1 MRWTLTQTGLAAP
14 DVVWQRYADLD
25 AWSQWAPLISGVEAD
40 SRELIGGLS
49 GTVRAV
55 GGLRVQFAVL
65 DVDDAT
71 RSWTWRATVGFVHMT
86 LRHGVLSDPDGRTR
100 AVLDLDG
107 APPVVIG
114 YLLPA
119 TLALR
124 SLVRP

>member
-1 MRWTLTQTGLAAP
+1 MRWTLTQNGPAVP
-14 DVVWQRYADLD
+14 DLVWRRYADLD
-25 AWSQWAPLISGVEAD
+25 AWSQWAPLITGVEAD
-40 SRELIGGLS
+40 SRELVGGLT

-55 GGLRVQFAVL
+55 GGLRIQFTVL

-71 RSWTWRATVGFVHMT
+71 RSWTWRARMMLVELT
-86 LRHGVLSDPDGRTR
+86 LRHQVLPGPRGGTR

-107 APPVVIG
+107 SPPVVLG

-119 TLALR
+119 QLALR